1 MAERRTTT
9 SDVELE
15 VVLLTQDGKDKIL
28 NGESIT
34 IADVVDVNTSKYI
47 KVRFRLNKD
56 GLIFTA
62 SYIDGVFTHCYLSSI
77 EINGIKRLLD
87 SACTIEE
94 GATNRTLTLHATAK
108 DNFKASFESEEEY
121 NNYIEQ
127 IALTKNITIA

>member
-28 NGESIT
+28 NGEPIT

-77 EINGIKRLLD
+77 EIDGIQCPSLVVTIPSGTFSDNGYLWV
-87 SACTIEE
+87 AVT
-94 GATNRTLTLHATAK
+94 TAEDNEHFEDGKK
-108 DNFKASFESEEEY
+108 DTESEFEKTEVQY
-121 NNYIEQ
+121 VNQ
-127 IALTKNITIA
+127 